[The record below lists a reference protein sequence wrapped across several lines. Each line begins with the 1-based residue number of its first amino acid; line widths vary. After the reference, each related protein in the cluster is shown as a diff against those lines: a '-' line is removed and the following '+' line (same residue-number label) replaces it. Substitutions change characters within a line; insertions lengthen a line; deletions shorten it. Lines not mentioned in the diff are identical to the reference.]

1 MVLDRAEGRETLRSC
16 VNAAGAVFSV
26 DGAPRLQIK
35 CEGVKKMK
43 NTLIVAGLAVA
54 GLMRATNMEA
64 RTAECVTV
72 KIPFSFTAGN
82 RVLPAGTYKIEML
95 NKGQPGVGEMEGNAF
110 RRVGTRSS
118 TANVTRLSKYQAQ
131 APGMGL

>member
-35 CEGVKKMK
+35 CEGVKEMK

-54 GLMRATNMEA
+54 GLMGATNMEA

-82 RVLPAGTYKIEML
+82 RVVPAGTQKNEKL
-95 NKGQPGVGEMEGNAF
+95 TQGQAGGGENGMIALCG
-110 RRVGTRSS
+110 VGTRSL
-118 TANVTRLSKYQAQ
+118 TAIVTPLWKIQHTKPLNSV
-131 APGMGL
+131 

>member
-54 GLMRATNMEA
+54 GFMGGTNIEG
-64 RTAECVTV
+64 RTGENVTV
-72 KIPFSFTAGN
+72 KSSVFFTAGKTGSPPGPPQN
-82 RVLPAGTYKIEML
+82 TKIDPRRTGREMI
-95 NKGQPGVGEMEGNAF
+95 V
-110 RRVGTRSS
+110 
-118 TANVTRLSKYQAQ
+118 
-131 APGMGL
+131 